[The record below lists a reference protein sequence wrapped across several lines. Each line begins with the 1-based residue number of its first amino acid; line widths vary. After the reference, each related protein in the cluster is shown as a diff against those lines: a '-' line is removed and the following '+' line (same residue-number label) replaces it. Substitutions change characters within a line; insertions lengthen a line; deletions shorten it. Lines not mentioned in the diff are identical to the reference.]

1 MNSEVTV
8 FSDSDWAGDKE
19 SRNLSSA
26 GVALVGQHLLEA
38 YTKKAEKHRQKQCR
52 NRAVCSS
59 MGNVRSER
67 GPEHDVRLGFC
78 REASV
83 DH

>member
-38 YTKKAEKHRQKQCR
+38 YTKKAEKASPEAVQKQSCMQQHGERQKR
-52 NRAVCSS
+52 KRSRA
-59 MGNVRSER
+59 
-67 GPEHDVRLGFC
+67 
-78 REASV
+78 
-83 DH
+83 